1 MASICITI
9 DDDKAAQV
17 FDRMLREASLV
28 AGDMIQVRSSFQNGA
43 LTKTVHT
50 ECPWAF
56 SVVRSGVAK
65 RAVND

>member
-9 DDDKAAQV
+9 DDDKAALG

-28 AGDMIQVRSSFQNGA
+28 AGDMIEVRTSFQKGV
-43 LTKTVHT
+43 LTKTVRT

-56 SVVRSGVAK
+56 SVVRSALSGS
-65 RAVND
+65 AVND

>member
-28 AGDMIQVRSSFQNGA
+28 AGDMIEVRSSFQKGA
-43 LTKTVHT
+43 LVKTVRT
-50 ECPWAF
+50 ECPSAF
-56 SVVRSGVAK
+56 SVVRSALAGS
-65 RAVND
+65 AVND